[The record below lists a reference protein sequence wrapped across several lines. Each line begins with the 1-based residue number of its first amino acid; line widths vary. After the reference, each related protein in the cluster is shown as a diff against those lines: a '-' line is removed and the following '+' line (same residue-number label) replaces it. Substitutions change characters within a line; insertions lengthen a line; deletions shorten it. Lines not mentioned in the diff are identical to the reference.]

1 MLTKT
6 LLLFLKVTI
15 HLLDFASVLLL
26 LKWNCFIYLLLEQR
40 VTVQKEE
47 EKQIIDTS
55 LVL

>member
-26 LKWNCFIYLLLEQR
+26 LKWNCFIYLLLEQC

>member
-6 LLLFLKVTI
+6 LLLFSKVTI
-15 HLLDFASVLLL
+15 HPLDSASVLLL
-26 LKWNCFIYLLLEQR
+26 LKWYCFIYLLLEQC

-47 EKQIIDTS
+47 EKQIIDRN